1 MKECTEKI
9 IRVGL
14 KRDPKKIF
22 DKVDSITASMIR
34 DGWTL
39 KESCLEDGL
48 ANIHLFFERE
58 IRVSI
63 EEEKQGGFHE
73 V

>member
-9 IRVGL
+9 VQVGF
-14 KRDPKKIF
+14 KKDPKKIF
-22 DKVDSITASMIR
+22 DKVESITASMIR

-39 KESCLEDGL
+39 KDSCLEDGL

-58 IRVSI
+58 IDVSI

>member
-1 MKECTEKI
+1 MKECTERVV
-9 IRVGL
+9 RVGF
-14 KRDPKKIF
+14 KKDPKKIF

-34 DGWTL
+34 DGWRL
-39 KESCLEDGL
+39 MESCLEDGL

-58 IRVSI
+58 IDVSI

>member
-1 MKECTEKI
+1 MKVCTEKVV
-9 IRVGL
+9 RVGF
-14 KRDPKKIF
+14 KKDPKKIF
-22 DKVDSITASMIR
+22 DQVDSITASMIR
-34 DGWTL
+34 DGWSL
-39 KESCLEDGL
+39 KECCLEDGL

-58 IRVSI
+58 IDVSI

>member
-9 IRVGL
+9 VKVGF
-14 KRDPKKIF
+14 KKDPKRIF
-22 DKVDSITASMIR
+22 DKVDSITASMVR
-34 DGWTL
+34 DGWIL

-58 IRVSI
+58 IDVSI